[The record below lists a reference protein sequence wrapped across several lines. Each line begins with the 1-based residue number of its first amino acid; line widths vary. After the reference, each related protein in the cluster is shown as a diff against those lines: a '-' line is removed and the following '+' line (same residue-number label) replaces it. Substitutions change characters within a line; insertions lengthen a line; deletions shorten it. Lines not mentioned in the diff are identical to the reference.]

1 MNLAG
6 LSELDLLSVIAGK
19 VNAMQAD
26 IGALLQA
33 QQVNNFLSLAN
44 NMQVPEDIRTQAL
57 NRALEIM
64 GLAKSKAA
72 EQFNNDAL
80 PTNLIC

>member
-33 QQVNNFLSLAN
+33 
-44 NMQVPEDIRTQAL
+44 
-57 NRALEIM
+57 
-64 GLAKSKAA
+64 
-72 EQFNNDAL
+72 
-80 PTNLIC
+80 

>member
-33 QQVNNFLSLAN
+33 QQVNNF
-44 NMQVPEDIRTQAL
+44 
-57 NRALEIM
+57 
-64 GLAKSKAA
+64 SK
-72 EQFNNDAL
+72 
-80 PTNLIC
+80 